1 MCFFSKINFF
11 LKRNLWK
18 QKLIINGYVDFIIKY
33 YNSISNRNKTNNN
46 TSISKNYSSQNN
58 DNSNR
63 NYGKS
68 DDKSNNTNIK
78 ISNKSI
84 ALAVKMMVNLTM
96 ILVENP
102 TRNQGLSHLELT
114 KIHQQ
119 YNLRKYNFFE
129 PVVNKGTCGYKLQFT
144 FNVNSTNLVSLLAS
158 WRMFMKTWLTKEL
171 AGLWKHKVERLPWF
185 HNVRWRQLCFLEK
198 F

>member
-1 MCFFSKINFF
+1 M
-11 LKRNLWK
+11 WK

-33 YNSISNRNKTNNN
+33 YNSVNNRNKTNKN

-84 ALAVKMMVNLTM
+84 ALAVKMM
-96 ILVENP
+96 
-102 TRNQGLSHLELT
+102 
-114 KIHQQ
+114 
-119 YNLRKYNFFE
+119 
-129 PVVNKGTCGYKLQFT
+129 
-144 FNVNSTNLVSLLAS
+144 
-158 WRMFMKTWLTKEL
+158 
-171 AGLWKHKVERLPWF
+171 
-185 HNVRWRQLCFLEK
+185 
-198 F
+198 

>member
-1 MCFFSKINFF
+1 M
-11 LKRNLWK
+11 KRNLWK

-33 YNSISNRNKTNNN
+33 YNSVNNRNKTNKN

-84 ALAVKMMVNLTM
+84 ALAVKMMVNLTL

-102 TRNQGLSHLELT
+102 TRNQALSRVDIT
-114 KIHQQ
+114 KIHKR
-119 YNLRKYNFFE
+119 YNLRKHNFFE
-129 PVVNKGTCGYKLQFT
+129 PVVNKVTCGYKLEFT
-144 FNVNSTNLVSLLAS
+144 FNVNSTNLVSLLGS
-158 WRMFMKTWLTKEL
+158 WQKIMKTWLTKEL
-171 AGLWKHKVERLPWF
+171 AGLWKYEVERLPWF
-185 HNVRWRQLCFLEK
+185 HNVHWRQLCFLEK

>member
-1 MCFFSKINFF
+1 M
-11 LKRNLWK
+11 WK

-33 YNSISNRNKTNNN
+33 YNSVNNRNKTNNN
-46 TSISKNYSSQNN
+46 TSISKKYSSQNN

-84 ALAVKMMVNLTM
+84 APAVKMMVNLTL

-102 TRNQGLSHLELT
+102 TRDQALIHLDIT
-114 KIHQQ
+114 KIH
-119 YNLRKYNFFE
+119 
-129 PVVNKGTCGYKLQFT
+129 
-144 FNVNSTNLVSLLAS
+144 
-158 WRMFMKTWLTKEL
+158 
-171 AGLWKHKVERLPWF
+171 
-185 HNVRWRQLCFLEK
+185 
-198 F
+198 